1 MVNYANGKIYGIR
14 CHTTNLYYVG
24 KTTKKYITSRLAEH
38 VNQYKKWK
46 KNNKT
51 YYMTSFKVLENSNY
65 SIELIENVCCN
76 DVNEL
81 NAREKY
87 HINNNECVN
96 LMWNGDKWG
105 EHLRNTLYS
114 TTKEIRYE
122 KENKKFAEYFKE
134 ASKFRRILC

>member
-134 ASKFRRILC
+134 ASRFRKILC

>member
-14 CHTTNLYYVG
+14 CHTTNLYYIG
-24 KTTKKYITSRLAEH
+24 ATTKKYISSRLAEH

-46 KNNKT
+46 KSNKGC
-51 YYMTSFKVLENSNY
+51 YMTSFKVLENGNY

-76 DVNEL
+76 DINEL

-114 TTKEIRYE
+114 TTKEIKYE

-134 ASKFRRILC
+134 ASKFRRISC

>member
-24 KTTKKYITSRLAEH
+24 KTTKKYISSRLAEH
-38 VNQYKKWK
+38 VNEYKKWK
-46 KNNKT
+46 KNNIACYT
-51 YYMTSFKVLENSNY
+51 TSFKVLENGNY
-65 SIELIENVCCN
+65 SIELIENVSCN

-114 TTKEIRYE
+114 TTKEIIYE